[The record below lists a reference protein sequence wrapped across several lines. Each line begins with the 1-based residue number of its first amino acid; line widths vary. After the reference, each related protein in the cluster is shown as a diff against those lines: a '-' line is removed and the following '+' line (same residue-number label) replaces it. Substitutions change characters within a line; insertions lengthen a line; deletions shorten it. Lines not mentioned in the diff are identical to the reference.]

1 MNCVANILGEVAVK
15 GEIIEYPNSKERY
28 KLVDYHAED
37 GEVELE
43 GENGRSTYYLNA
55 LGNFNI
61 LSESRPTLVG
71 KFGRPSMPMHG
82 REAGYNIPCN
92 VLVNLGV
99 HLPNGK
105 DFFVGDIVLV
115 KVGSANIDFRL
126 ADCIPINDDDKGMPL
141 LVVGVHYNSEGKL
154 IVEFSAQLCGRIQS
168 KHIRA
173 DASRLVD
180 VVALDKEKA
189 AKFIESKW
197 NVVSDE
203 ALTGEE
209 LSDTSKTSLF

>member
-15 GEIIEYPNSKERY
+15 GETIEYPNSKDRY

-43 GENGRSTYYLNA
+43 GENGRYTYYLNA
-55 LGNFNI
+55 LGSFKI
-61 LSESRPTLVG
+61 LSESRPTLIG
-71 KFGRPSMPMHG
+71 KFDKPNMPMRG

-105 DFFVGDIVLV
+105 EFFVGDIVLV
-115 KVGSANIDFRL
+115 KIGSANVDYRL
-126 ADCIPINDDDKGMPL
+126 GECIPVNDDDKGMPL
-141 LVVGVHYNSEGKL
+141 LVVGVYYDNDGKL
-154 IVEFSAQLCGRIQS
+154 IVEFSAQLCSRMQS
-168 KHIRA
+168 KNIKA

-209 LSDTSKTSLF
+209 LSNTSKTSLF